1 MSLRLKIAAAL
12 AALAGIIAALAA
24 GGAYVTAA
32 RQLDRTIDETLLER
46 ASAAV
51 NDTSRPGRGE
61 PGNRQPFMPGRARC
75 PDVNVLQTFTAAQLG
90 SPAHLAAN
98 PINTG
103 TGTLTLTGFDAGT
116 GALTLT
122 SLKGPIHLT
131 SDDLTGSGL
140 SYRDAGG
147 ATINRTAFFA
157 AATAGKLVKAKGT
170 LSGGVVTWSEL
181 ELQN

>member
-61 PGNRQPFMPGRARC
+61 PCRGR
-75 PDVNVLQTFTAAQLG
+75 
-90 SPAHLAAN
+90 
-98 PINTG
+98 
-103 TGTLTLTGFDAGT
+103 
-116 GALTLT
+116 
-122 SLKGPIHLT
+122 
-131 SDDLTGSGL
+131 
-140 SYRDAGG
+140 
-147 ATINRTAFFA
+147 
-157 AATAGKLVKAKGT
+157 
-170 LSGGVVTWSEL
+170 VV
-181 ELQN
+181 